1 MYNGPTPMPTETDAR
16 SEYRRDMPFG
26 ISHSLMLHMI
36 GILFIA
42 GTTWY
47 VVSKYPDAPP
57 VRSTFIT
64 IETLVHPTV
73 AHAQAQQQQQ
83 QATTARVSSSSSAGS
98 TAAAAANPPVA
109 RPVAD
114 ATHPAG
120 SRTEMS
126 VLAHNMPQI
135 KPASSAKF
143 FTRDAAAIPGTQG
156 ASSSASGGATN
167 DGSTLAGPGPGDN
180 GENGRAHTGA
190 VWGEEAPGTFGGR
203 AGRGHDDC
211 TPSRGG
217 WFR

>member
-1 MYNGPTPMPTETDAR
+1 METDAR
-16 SEYRRDMPFG
+16 SEYRRDLPFG
-26 ISHSLMLHMI
+26 VSHSLMLHI
-36 GILFIA
+36 VGILFLM

-47 VVSKYPDAPP
+47 VVTKFPDSPS
-57 VRSTFIT
+57 VRSTVIT
-64 IETLVHPTV
+64 IETLVRAPAV
-73 AHAQAQQQQQ
+73 ARSQTQQQQQ
-83 QATTARVSSSSSAGS
+83 QLTTARTASSSSAS
-98 TAAAAANPPVA
+98 SSSAPAMTPPVA

-114 ATHPAG
+114 ASHPAG

-126 VLAHNMPQI
+126 VLAKNMPHVP
-135 KPASSAKF
+135 PASSAKF
-143 FTRDAAAIPGTQG
+143 FTRDAAAVPGTNG
-156 ASSSASGGATN
+156 ASASASGGATN